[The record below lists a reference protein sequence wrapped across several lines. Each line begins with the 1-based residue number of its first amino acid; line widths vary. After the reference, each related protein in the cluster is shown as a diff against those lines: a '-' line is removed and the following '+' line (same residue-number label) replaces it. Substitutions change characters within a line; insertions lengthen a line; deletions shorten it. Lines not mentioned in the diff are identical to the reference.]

1 MLTDETKH
9 NIQCDYFTALVKASD
24 EAADRLIDAGISEAD
39 AYNVLLQWDVMGVAL
54 LVHVLDKAKGNST
67 SIGKPTIEHLKT
79 LIDQDEL
86 DWPEGLPKRQV
97 VL

>member
-9 NIQCDYFTALVKASD
+9 NIQRDYFTALVKASD

-54 LVHVLDKAKGNST
+54 LVHVLDTAMGDST
-67 SIGKPTIEHLKT
+67 SIGKQTIEHLKT